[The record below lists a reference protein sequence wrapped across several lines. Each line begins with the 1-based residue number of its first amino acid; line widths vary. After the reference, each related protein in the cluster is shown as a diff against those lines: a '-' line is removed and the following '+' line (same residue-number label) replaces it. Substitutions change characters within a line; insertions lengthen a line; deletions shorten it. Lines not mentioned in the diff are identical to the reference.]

1 MRILFISFSDFRGGA
16 AIAARSLFDLIKN
29 RKKEF
34 LTAEKKKILSTK
46 IFNIY
51 EFYLIIIFRIF

>member
-1 MRILFISFSDFRGGA
+1 MVQKKFKLIWLMRILFISFSDFRGGA

-34 LTAEKKKILSTK
+34 LTAEKKK
-46 IFNIY
+46 Y
-51 EFYLIIIFRIF
+51 